1 VIDDVVPGL
10 RPRGQGRADVI
21 QRLPPGRRG
30 KPAAG
35 LIGRNADK
43 LGRAEQRR
51 VGHGLGGDG
60 FQRTREAALRI
71 FDRQVEMDLF
81 IHVVEKGKDGGKDK
95 DMHRGQQAPQPD
107 DTPFPGCRK
116 RSGWGGGGVLTVWHD
131 AVQIKAHAA
140 KHKSGRHAK
149 LSRGVSGH
157 THRGAGLP
165 TCGPGE
171 FPVAEFEEQECPVC
185 PYKHQPVSASGP
197 GRPYG
202 RPLVFHSRRD
212 GAGSRRE
219 KLL

>member
-1 VIDDVVPGL
+1 VIDDVVPGF
-10 RPRGQGRADVI
+10 RPRGQGRADVL
-21 QRLPPGRRG
+21 QRLSPGRRG

-51 VGHGLGGDG
+51 VGHGLGRNG

-71 FDRQVEMDLF
+71 FDRQVEMDLL
-81 IHVVEKGKDGGKDK
+81 IHVVEKGKGGGKNK
-95 DMHRGQQAPQPD
+95 DMDRGQQAPQPD
-107 DTPFPGCRK
+107 DASLPGCRK

-131 AVQIKAHAA
+131 AVQIKARAA

-149 LSRGVSGH
+149 LSRCVSGH
-157 THRGAGLP
+157 THRGAGFP

-171 FPVAEFEEQECPVC
+171 FPVAEFGEQECLV
-185 PYKHQPVSASGP
+185 YLYMHQPVSASGP
-197 GRPYG
+197 GQQYG

-212 GAGSRRE
+212 GAGPRRE